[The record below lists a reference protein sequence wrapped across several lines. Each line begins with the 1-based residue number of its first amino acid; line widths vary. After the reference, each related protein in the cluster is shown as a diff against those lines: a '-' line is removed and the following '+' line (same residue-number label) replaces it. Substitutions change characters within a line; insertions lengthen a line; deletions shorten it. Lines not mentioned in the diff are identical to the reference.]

1 MKKALNAPVKFWQL
15 IVVSVLVAALTSTA
29 TVSAA
34 PYLVGVWPTGSVRM
48 SGAFG
53 SDTNPVTVPKGYTPT
68 VILEKTVTVPVGKS
82 ADIAVIGMV
91 NFQGGAVSGN
101 IYCFGRY
108 RLDNSSGGT
117 IFKPG
122 NYILEGFN
130 PPPNNL
136 SVPLNGYL
144 QNVAAGNHTIYMV
157 ADAGYADCIAQSR
170 SMIILM
176 NVH

>member
-1 MKKALNAPVKFWQL
+1 MKNALNAPVKFWQL
-15 IVVSVLVAALTSTA
+15 ILVSVLVAALTSTA

-34 PYLVGVWPTGSVRM
+34 PYLVGVWPTGSVLM
-48 SGAFG
+48 SGVFG
-53 SDTNPVTVPKGYTPT
+53 TDNNSITVPSGYVDTT
-68 VILEKTVTVPVGKS
+68 ILQKTITVPAGKV

-91 NFQGGAVSGN
+91 NFQAGSSTGY
-101 IYCFGRY
+101 IYCFGEY
-108 RLDNSSGGT
+108 RLDNIAGT
-117 IFKPG
+117 AFKPG
-122 NYILEGFN
+122 TYILEGFN

-144 QNVAAGNHTIYMV
+144 QNVPAGNHTIYMV
-157 ADAGYADCIAQSR
+157 VSAGYTSCTAQDR

>member
-15 IVVSVLVAALTSTA
+15 IVVSVLVAVLTSTA

-34 PYLVGVWPTGSVRM
+34 PYMVGVWPTGSVRM

-53 SDTNPVTVPKGYTPT
+53 TDTNSVTVPKGYTPT
-68 VILEKTVTVPVGKS
+68 VILQKTITVPAGKV

-91 NFQGGAVSGN
+91 NFQSGMSTSY

-108 RLDNSSGGT
+108 RLDNANSGT
-117 IFKPG
+117 KFRPG
-122 NYILEGFN
+122 DYILEGFN

-157 ADAGYADCIAQSR
+157 ADAGYADCVAQSR

>member
-15 IVVSVLVAALTSTA
+15 IVVSVLVAVLTSTA

-34 PYLVGVWPTGSVRM
+34 PYMVGVWPTGSVRM

-53 SDTNPVTVPKGYTPT
+53 TDVNSVTVPKGYTPT
-68 VILEKTVTVPVGKS
+68 VILEKTITVPAGKS

-91 NFQGGAVSGN
+91 NFQSGASPN
-101 IYCFGRY
+101 YIYCFGRY

-122 NYILEGFN
+122 SYVLEGFN
-130 PPPNNL
+130 PPPNNI

-144 QNVAAGNHTIYMV
+144 QNVPAGNHTIYMV
-157 ADAGYADCIAQSR
+157 ADAGYADGIAQSR